1 MLVVNSCKHN
11 LWFLAEEESELE
23 SEQDGEE
30 EDDTKEKEV
39 DPVLKG
45 VEAVVEAGGALDG
58 VDDREGGQ
66 AGDEFTDKKH
76 ESQFCLETNIP
87 TEGDPDGEDD
97 TTTEGDEGEGWLTLK
112 HSIISYSVLMYET
125 LYVYIYIVVMPRQTN
140 CPFKHTLFAKMS
152 CYLQIKKH
160 FLSKQLNDKTWIV

>member
-1 MLVVNSCKHN
+1 M
-11 LWFLAEEESELE
+11 LAEEESELE

-39 DPVLKG
+39 NPVLKG

-97 TTTEGDEGEGWLTLK
+97 TTTEGDEGEG
-112 HSIISYSVLMYET
+112 
-125 LYVYIYIVVMPRQTN
+125 
-140 CPFKHTLFAKMS
+140 
-152 CYLQIKKH
+152 
-160 FLSKQLNDKTWIV
+160 